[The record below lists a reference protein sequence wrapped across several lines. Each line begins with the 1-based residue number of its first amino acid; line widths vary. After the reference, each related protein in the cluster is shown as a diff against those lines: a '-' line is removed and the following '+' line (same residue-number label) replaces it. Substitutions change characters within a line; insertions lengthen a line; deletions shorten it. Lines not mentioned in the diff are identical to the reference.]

1 MVTGLA
7 SSFVD
12 TTATIGSVCHQIFS
26 DRVQTVGMDL
36 RATSLRSMSTQSN
49 SIFRIA
55 SFSLAAFGLSCICN
69 AQTESLPEKKAP
81 PKIATEPVKCE
92 SEVLPIKRAK
102 KPAKPDA
109 ADWTTMAS
117 TYTHDQHGQ
126 RVDQYAMA
134 VEPQSN
140 ERADFV
146 KSGFRSSRSSLQVGF
161 SADHYHTTEQWGQ
174 PVRPYG
180 EWRYPNRPF
189 SVPYGQWGPQL
200 PQVVVGGNQW
210 NAIVPRAFNPGM
222 VNPALG
228 QAGQMANPNGNA
240 NGLGIV
246 NGIGNAQLAPNG
258 NGGWSGNGNANQGW
272 GQNNGMA
279 NGFGVGPGNA
289 LQAGQDEYYQ
299 QAPTYFPPTSGFQ
312 SPFKN

>member
-1 MVTGLA
+1 
-7 SSFVD
+7 
-12 TTATIGSVCHQIFS
+12 
-26 DRVQTVGMDL
+26 
-36 RATSLRSMSTQSN
+36 MSTQSN
-49 SIFRIA
+49 SIVRIA
-55 SFSLAAFGLSCICN
+55 SFGLAAFGLSCIGY
-69 AQTESLPEKKAP
+69 AQTESLPEKKSS
-81 PKIATEPVKCE
+81 PKIATEQATCE
-92 SEVLPIKRAK
+92 NEVLPIKRAK
-102 KPAKPDA
+102 KPAKPVA

-117 TYTHDQHGQ
+117 TYTHDQQGQ

-140 ERADFV
+140 ERPDFV

-210 NAIVPRAFNPGM
+210 NAIVPRSFNPAM

-228 QAGQMANPNGNA
+228 QAGQVANPNGNA
-240 NGLGIV
+240 NGLGMV
-246 NGIGNAQLAPNG
+246 NGNGNAQLVPNG
-258 NGGWSGNGNANQGW
+258 NGGWGNGGWNGNGGWIGGWNGNGNPNQGW

-279 NGFGVGPGNA
+279 NGFGVGPGNV
-289 LQAGQDEYYQ
+289 LPAGQDEYYQ
-299 QAPTYFPPTSGFQ
+299 QAPTYFPPSSGFQ

>member
-1 MVTGLA
+1 
-7 SSFVD
+7 
-12 TTATIGSVCHQIFS
+12 
-26 DRVQTVGMDL
+26 MDL
-36 RATSLRSMSTQSN
+36 LATSLRSMSTQSN
-49 SIFRIA
+49 SILRIA
-55 SFSLAAFGLSCICN
+55 SFGLAAFGLSCVGN
-69 AQTESLPEKKAP
+69 AQTESLPEKKSP
-81 PKIATEPVKCE
+81 PKIAMGHATCE

-102 KPAKPDA
+102 KTAKPVA

-117 TYTHDQHGQ
+117 TYTHDHQGQ
-126 RVDQYAMA
+126 RVDQYAME

-140 ERADFV
+140 ERPDFV

-210 NAIVPRAFNPGM
+210 NVIAPRSFNPGM
-222 VNPALG
+222 LNPGLG
-228 QAGQMANPNGNA
+228 PAGQMANPNGNA
-240 NGLGIV
+240 IGLGIV
-246 NGIGNAQLAPNG
+246 NGNGNAQLAPNG
-258 NGGWSGNGNANQGW
+258 NGGGNGNGGWSGNGNPNQGW
-272 GQNNGMA
+272 GQNNGMV
-279 NGFGVGPGNA
+279 NGFGVGPINA
-289 LQAGQDEYYQ
+289 LPAGQDEYYQ
-299 QAPTYFPPTSGFQ
+299 QAPTYFPPSSGFQ